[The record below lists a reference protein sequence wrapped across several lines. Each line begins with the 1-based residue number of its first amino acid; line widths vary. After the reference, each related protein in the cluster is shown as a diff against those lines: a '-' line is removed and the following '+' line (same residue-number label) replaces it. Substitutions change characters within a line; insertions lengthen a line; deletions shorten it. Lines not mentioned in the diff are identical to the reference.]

1 MSNALVSK
9 SVWVY
14 RGSDGGEATVR
25 LDDAHS
31 QEESDWSTV
40 DALLEPVV
48 NVGSELWL
56 DDGRK
61 IRFPFSAQPKILPD
75 QTGVVVIFDDGK
87 RKYTHPDG
95 TDVFPAPNNAAIY
108 NADGSLR
115 FQLRFASRAVVNRI
129 AGVHSGA
136 IVSPK
141 FKGMMGVVV
150 ASHPEAQPEWVYVI
164 DPSQPELIST
174 GQWVRW

>member
-115 FQLRFASRAVVNRI
+115 FQLRIPLGHIVDRI
-129 AGVHSGA
+129 AAIHGGA

-141 FKGMMGVVV
+141 FKDMMGVLI
-150 ASHPEAQPEWVYVI
+150 ATDKRGPPEYVYVI